1 MMFFFSKPGVMGERC
16 EGWCTFLLNEERFR
30 TLSNPQNHK
39 VDLIQLPPGNI
50 HKWRLFPMWSRPACL
65 GGVALLE
72 IPNLFHFHPK
82 RMPIIKNPQDP
93 CIWYIYP
100 QKQRCRPRVS
110 SLDFWNFRVYGSEVL
125 SFRLGFGVTLPKFN
139 SSPLK
144 VYLPNRKIR
153 KVVFQ
158 PPFFRGELLNFGGVG
173 F

>member
-1 MMFFFSKPGVMGERC
+1 MYMIYLPTKTGVSPTGFEF
-16 EGWCTFLLNEERFR
+16 GF
-30 TLSNPQNHK
+30 
-39 VDLIQLPPGNI
+39 
-50 HKWRLFPMWSRPACL
+50 
-65 GGVALLE
+65 
-72 IPNLFHFHPK
+72 
-82 RMPIIKNPQDP
+82 
-93 CIWYIYP
+93 CI
-100 QKQRCRPRVS
+100 
-110 SLDFWNFRVYGSEVL
+110 FRVYGSEVL